1 MNGGHE
7 MTGVWGGEHIH
18 GMAFKSKNRVFSER
32 GRRWPRSVPREQ
44 AKPNLPLQLV
54 EQKED

>member
-1 MNGGHE
+1 VNEGHE
-7 MTGVWGGEHIH
+7 MTGMWGEKHIH
-18 GMAFKSKNRVFSER
+18 DMTLKSKNRVFSEL
-32 GRRWPRSVPREQ
+32 GRRWPRSAPKEQ

>member
-1 MNGGHE
+1 

-18 GMAFKSKNRVFSER
+18 GMAFKSKNRVFSEL
-32 GRRWPRSVPREQ
+32 GRRWPRSAPREQ

>member
-1 MNGGHE
+1 MNEGHE
-7 MTGVWGGEHIH
+7 MTGMWGEKHIQD
-18 GMAFKSKNRVFSER
+18 MTLQSKNRVFSEL
-32 GRRWPRSVPREQ
+32 GRRWPRSAPKEQ